1 MELPGLNFR
10 PGWGAQ
16 NIDLNIAQPVLE
28 QDLNEAPIPD
38 DPQQMLIHPLHP
50 MFQGN
55 QHMVDAE
62 INIQQPVQPEALMEE
77 VAEIQPVIEPPAQL
91 IPGQQINYLP
101 LEIPVDELMDDLE
114 LQNLQNQEDAQ
125 GMVGPN
131 GGNIIINNI
140 HLGMIR
146 IEDNFIQ
153 PCLKNNLFP
162 PMPVAMPEIV
172 VPHSKGM
179 LETQNS
185 GQISSRFCLDLLHI
199 LSGPKSFFRPNSP
212 Q

>member
-1 MELPGLNFR
+1 
-10 PGWGAQ
+10 
-16 NIDLNIAQPVLE
+16 
-28 QDLNEAPIPD
+28 
-38 DPQQMLIHPLHP
+38 
-50 MFQGN
+50 
-55 QHMVDAE
+55 MVDAE

-91 IPGQQINYLP
+91 VPGQQINYLP

-140 HLGMIR
+140 HLGMVR

-153 PCLKNNLFP
+153 PCLKDNLFP

-179 LETQNS
+179 LEIPKQWADFFQVLLGS
-185 GQISSRFCLDLLHI
+185 PAHFEWAKKLLQIQFSTMIQQTGDTSS
-199 LSGPKSFFRPNSP
+199 LSLPDNFIGPAK
-212 Q
+212 